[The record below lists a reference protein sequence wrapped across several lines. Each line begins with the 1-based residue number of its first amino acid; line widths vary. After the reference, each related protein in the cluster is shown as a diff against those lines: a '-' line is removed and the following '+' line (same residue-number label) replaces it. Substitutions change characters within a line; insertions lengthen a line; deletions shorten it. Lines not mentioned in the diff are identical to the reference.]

1 MTNKNQN
8 ENIKA
13 LFSSAANDQNALKKL
28 FHTFKYVMYNEAMLY
43 LNDEQASKD
52 IAVQAFMSARN
63 SIAFADPDDPKA
75 WFNQFVQEE
84 CISKILPLKT
94 SGGTDYTDSDETASP
109 TAVIPSSNTECRNRL
124 INALKALT
132 PSQRLVAV
140 MYFRDRLSIEEIA
153 RRLKCS
159 DNTVRSVLTD
169 GKRTIKAA
177 NMNLPALIAIVNK
190 LFPVVEEEPELDLG
204 SLTQTVKSSP
214 LEYTN
219 VLNEDIEFTT
229 SVLELKKFFNQQKG
243 TRRHYSDHGIDE
255 EEVLAEETESDTA
268 ENQAVVNHDNMEA
281 TQHIP
286 VTLPSQPTSPR
297 HLPNNDTYYYDD
309 DDDDDDDEDDLFS
322 RIPKWL
328 IYTLIL
334 VLVALLGFAGAYLFS
349 ELNTSR
355 SLPENTPDATEQA
368 EESESEPEENPG
380 EAEAATEQNEETA
393 EPEPTPE
400 EPEILGTAY
409 INVTDLNM
417 RTGPGVSYD
426 YNGIAVP
433 ESTYDVLDISE
444 ADGYTWY
451 QVSEDQWVPD
461 LAGQYVSFTESD

>member
-1 MTNKNQN
+1 MTNTNQN
-8 ENIKA
+8 DNIKT
-13 LFSSAANDQNALKKL
+13 LFSSAVNDQNALKKL

-52 IAVQAFMSARN
+52 AAVQAFMRARN
-63 SIAFADPDDPKA
+63 SIAYADTDDPKA

-94 SGGTDYTDSDETASP
+94 SGRTDYTDSDETASP

-153 RRLKCS
+153 QKLNSS
-159 DNTVRSVLTD
+159 DDAVRSVLTD

-177 NMNLPALIAIVNK
+177 NMNLAALIAIVNK
-190 LFPVVEEEPELDLG
+190 LFPVAEEEPELDLG
-204 SLTQTVKSSP
+204 TLAQTVKSSP

-229 SVLELKKFFNQQKG
+229 SVLELKKFINQQKS
-243 TRRHYSDHGIDE
+243 TRRHYSDHGIDD
-255 EEVLAEETESDTA
+255 EEVFAEETESDTA
-268 ENQAVVNHDNMEA
+268 ENQTVVDNDNMEA
-281 TQHIP
+281 TQRIP
-286 VTLPSQPTSPR
+286 VTKASQPASAR
-297 HLPNNDTYYYDD
+297 RIQNNDSYDD
-309 DDDDDDDEDDLFS
+309 DDDDENDGFFIRL
-322 RIPKWL
+322 PKWL
-328 IYTLIL
+328 LYALIL
-334 VLVALLGFAGAYLFS
+334 VLVTLLGFAGAYLYS
-349 ELNTSR
+349 VLNNSR
-355 SLPENTPDATEQA
+355 AMPENTPAATEQA
-368 EESESEPEENPG
+368 EESEKSQEENQG
-380 EAEAATEQNEETA
+380 EDEASAEQTEEPA
-393 EPEPTPE
+393 EHEPTPE
-400 EPEILGTAY
+400 GPKILGTAY

-417 RTGPGVSYD
+417 RTGPGISYD

>member
-1 MTNKNQN
+1 MTNMNQN
-8 ENIKA
+8 ENVA
-13 LFSSAANDQNALKKL
+13 DLFSSAANDQNALKKL
-28 FHTFKYVMYNEAMLY
+28 FHAYKYSMYNEAMLY

-52 IAVQAFMSARN
+52 IAVQAFMSARH
-63 SIAFADPDDPKA
+63 SIAFANPDDPKA

-94 SGGTDYTDSDETASP
+94 SGRTDYTDTDEIASP
-109 TAVIPSSNTECRNRL
+109 TAVIPSSNSECRNRL

-140 MYFRDRLSIEEIA
+140 MYFRDRLNIPEIA
-153 RRLKCS
+153 RRLKS
-159 DNTVRSVLTD
+159 DENTVKSVLTD
-169 GKRTIKAA
+169 GKRTIKAS
-177 NMNLPALIAIVNK
+177 NMNLSALIAIVNK
-190 LFPVVEEEPELDLG
+190 LFPVIEEEPELDLE

-255 EEVLAEETESDTA
+255 EEIFGDEPESNAAD
-268 ENQAVVNHDNMEA
+268 NQTTLNNDDAEA
-281 TQHIP
+281 TKKTPVVRPSELTSARHI
-286 VTLPSQPTSPR
+286 Q
-297 HLPNNDTYYYDD
+297 NNNSYYEDE
-309 DDDDDDDEDDLFS
+309 DEDDAEEDIFS
-322 RIPKWL
+322 RFPKWL
-328 IYTLIL
+328 IYVLIL
-334 VLVALLGFAGAYLFS
+334 VLIAVLGFTGAYLFS
-349 ELNTSR
+349 EINNR
-355 SLPENTPDATEQA
+355 RALPENTP
-368 EESESEPEENPG
+368 
-380 EAEAATEQNEETA
+380 AATEQSEETETDNHGADEGSEEQTEETA

-400 EPEILGTAY
+400 EPEVLGTAY

-417 RTGPGVSYD
+417 RTGPGLSYD
-426 YNGIAVP
+426 YNGTAVP

-461 LAGQYVSFTESD
+461 LAGQYVSFTENN